1 MAASIQLEL
10 EHHISYE
17 VPWSTILSVIMGTN
31 IPSLRAFL
39 EILSGNNLEYDSD
52 DIDYNDPPRMS
63 YHINGKVQPEEAP
76 ELRP

>member
-1 MAASIQLEL
+1 
-10 EHHISYE
+10 
-17 VPWSTILSVIMGTN
+17 MGTN